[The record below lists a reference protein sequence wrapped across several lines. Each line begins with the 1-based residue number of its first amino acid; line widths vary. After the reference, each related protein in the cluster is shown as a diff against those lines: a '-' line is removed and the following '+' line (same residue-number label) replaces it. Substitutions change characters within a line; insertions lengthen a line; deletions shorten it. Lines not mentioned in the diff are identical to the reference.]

1 MPLGSKHLN
10 FYSFYNNYEF
20 EIEIFTN
27 ENNNNISYTVNKIT
41 LNATSLCYDSV
52 ETETGINCPIN

>member
-10 FYSFYNNYEF
+10 SYSFYNKYDF
-20 EIEIFTN
+20 EIEIFAN
-27 ENNNNISYTVNKIT
+27 ENNNNVSYTVNKIT
-41 LNATSLCYDSV
+41 LSATSLCYDSD